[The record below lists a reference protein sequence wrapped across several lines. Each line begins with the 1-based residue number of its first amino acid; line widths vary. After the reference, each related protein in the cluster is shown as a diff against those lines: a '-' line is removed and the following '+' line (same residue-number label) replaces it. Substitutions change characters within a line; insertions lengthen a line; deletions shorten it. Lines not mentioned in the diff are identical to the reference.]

1 MNILLS
7 RKGID
12 TATLYA
18 TMDRQAALEDTENLA
33 GSDKQCPFQSVIPN
47 PTTRRGLVSGIF
59 AFWKHLRPLAPK
71 QLLCQVLS
79 DEHTQ
84 YKTHLEVG
92 VVFRGGSSLQL
103 VQAPLLSLLAT
114 LALLS
119 SWIREL
125 LFFCLCLLLFL
136 CQHVTLFKTTTETRS
151 LVQLRACDSDSKDRP
166 DLLCVVLVAD
176 KAPCQQS

>member
-12 TATLYA
+12 TAALYA

-84 YKTHLEVG
+84 YKTLP
-92 VVFRGGSSLQL
+92 GSWRCLQRRL
-103 VQAPLLSLLAT
+103 QPAAGAGATSQPPRYACAPGQLDQGIAPLLPLPPAPPAAT
-114 LALLS
+114 GGS
-119 SWIREL
+119 
-125 LFFCLCLLLFL
+125 F
-136 CQHVTLFKTTTETRS
+136 
-151 LVQLRACDSDSKDRP
+151 
-166 DLLCVVLVAD
+166 
-176 KAPCQQS
+176 